1 MGFNKE
7 GLADYV
13 KENQDQI
20 LSAIVLGGKTIGRMT
35 KQTGIKTK
43 EKINYLGLDPI
54 FQDGSNCGFTPQGD
68 VVLTQREIAT
78 GVIKVNMELCDRTLL
93 GKYAEYLVRVAADN
107 ENALPFEAEIVDL
120 LTKKINEAMEKAVWQ
135 GDTDSGNANLKHFD
149 GLLKIAGEE
158 ASVIDVEVTAGEG
171 AYSAIKKMYLAL
183 PEELLEAG
191 AAIHVSPELYREF
204 LQEMVEKNYYHYSG
218 AQDVQPEE
226 FVFPGSNVKVVNTL
240 GLSGTK
246 KMLATYDE
254 NLYYGCDL
262 ENAMEIVKVWF
273 SDDDDKF
280 KIKVLWNA
288 GVQVAFPNHVVLGAI
303 A

>member
-1 MGFNKE
+1 MAFNKA

-135 GDTDSGNANLKHFD
+135 GDKDSGEANLKHFD

-191 AAIHVSPELYREF
+191 AAIHVSPELYRAF

-218 AQDVQPEE
+218 AQDAQPEE

-240 GLSGTK
+240 GLAGTK
-246 KMLATYDE
+246 KMFATYDA

-262 ENAMEIVKVWF
+262 ENAMEIVKGWF

-288 GVQVAFPNHVVLGAI
+288 GVQVAFPNHVVLGTI

>member
-1 MGFNKE
+1 MAFNKT

-20 LSAIVLGGKTIGRMT
+20 ISAIVLGGRTIGRMT
-35 KQTGIKTK
+35 KQTGVKTK
-43 EKINYLGLDPI
+43 ERINFLGLDPV
-54 FQDGSNCGFTPQGD
+54 FQDGEDCGFTPQGD

-135 GDTDSGNANLKHFD
+135 GDTASSNANLKHFD
-149 GLLKIAGEE
+149 GLLKIAGAE
-158 ASVIDVEVTAGEG
+158 ASVIDVAATDEEG

-183 PEELLEAG
+183 PEELLAAG
-191 AAIHVSPELYREF
+191 AAIHVSPELYRAF

-218 AQDVQPEE
+218 AQDAQPDE
-226 FVFPGSNVKVVNTL
+226 FVFPGSNVKVVNAL
-240 GLSGTK
+240 GLAGTK
-246 KMLATYDE
+246 QMFATYDA

-262 ENAMEIVKVWF
+262 ENAKEIVKVWF

-288 GVQVAFPNHVVLGAI
+288 GVQFAFPNHVVLGTI